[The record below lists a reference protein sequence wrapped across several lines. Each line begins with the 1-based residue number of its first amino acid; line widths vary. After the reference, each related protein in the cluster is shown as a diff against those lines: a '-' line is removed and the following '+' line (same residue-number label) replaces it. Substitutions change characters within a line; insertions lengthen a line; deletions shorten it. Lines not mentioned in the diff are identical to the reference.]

1 MNDRV
6 CKGLGFEIFYH
17 LFGDGIEWGLGRSRF
32 ILKSMFAML
41 EPGRGMQ
48 LVARLTKEPDI
59 LGSIPGPATY
69 FHGNYEIF
77 YGVIFHPALIQEG

>member
-1 MNDRV
+1 M
-6 CKGLGFEIFYH
+6 
-17 LFGDGIEWGLGRSRF
+17 F
-32 ILKSMFAML
+32 IIL

-48 LVARLTKEPDI
+48 LVARPTKEPDI